1 MAERSCDICGKI
13 YEAKRKTSKF
23 CGDTCRARHTRAT
36 AAKAA
41 ATGTSRTAA
50 PVVDY
55 ERPPLSA
62 AVRAELED
70 MKRHE
75 TAVGQV
81 ALSLA
86 LRIETGMDTGSA
98 MASLSKEL
106 RAALNEAL
114 RGAKDTQSGLEGIR
128 DELAARRR
136 A

>member
-1 MAERSCDICGKI
+1 MERPCDICGKT

-41 ATGTSRTAA
+41 ATGTSRATAQV
-50 PVVDY
+50 VVDY
-55 ERPPLSA
+55 DRPPLSA
-62 AVRAELED
+62 AVRAELEEV
-70 MKRHE
+70 KRQD
-75 TAVGQV
+75 TALGQV

-98 MASLSKEL
+98 MASLSKEM
-106 RAALNEAL
+106 RAALADAL